1 MESNIKIVR
10 LLNGE
15 DIIGNVTTMDTGIY
29 NVEEPMTVGIEYRN
43 KEAGLM
49 MHHWLPVQL
58 LKKNEI
64 LIENKDILG
73 ILDPNDEFCE
83 YYLNTVEKIKDLLKA
98 KNLVDSLDDEEVND
112 IMDAFEEMGING
124 VTLHQDMFICSSNR
138 DIDDNIVLS
147 SVCQAVFVVYIIKER
162 NK

>member
-49 MHHWLPVQL
+49 MHHWLPIQL

-124 VTLHQDMFICSSNR
+124 VTLH
-138 DIDDNIVLS
+138 
-147 SVCQAVFVVYIIKER
+147 
-162 NK
+162 